1 MTSDAFEQL
10 RVHDEPARP
19 DARFVAR
26 LRAQI
31 AAALDVTSGLPTIRL
46 PERTITMTDTAAPR
60 ATSTLTTYICVSPAA
75 DAIAWYGDVFDAV
88 ETIRYTAD
96 DGRIGHAEI
105 DISGAHV
112 MLSDE
117 YPELDVR
124 APTSLGGTPVTLHLE
139 VPDVDASYER
149 VVAAGAR
156 VAGAPKDEAYGA
168 RSFSMVDP
176 FGHRW
181 MVQTPLATP
190 SMEELQS
197 RVEGFTITAPT
208 AAGAARPVVELGYF
222 TLGLPDTA
230 AAGRFY
236 GELFGWTT
244 EPGNAGDE
252 YAHVNNTKLP
262 LGFTPGAVDE
272 APMLYFRVDD
282 ISAYAARVR
291 DLGGEVVSE
300 TTYDSGPNAVCLDD
314 QGRRF
319 QLWQPAPGYE

>member
-1 MTSDAFEQL
+1 VTSDPFEQL
-10 RVHDEPARP
+10 RVDDEPARP
-19 DARFVAR
+19 EPGFVAR
-26 LRAQI
+26 LRARV
-31 AAALDVTSGLPTIRL
+31 AAALDLTADLPTIQL
-46 PERTITMTDTAAPR
+46 PERNTTMTDTAATPR

-75 DAIAWYGDVFDAV
+75 DAIAWYGDVFGAV

-96 DGRIGHAEI
+96 DGRVGHAEL
-105 DISGAHV
+105 DIAGAHV

-139 VPDVDASYER
+139 VPDVDATYER

-168 RSFSMVDP
+168 RSFTMVDP

-181 MVQTPLATP
+181 MVQTPLGTP
-190 SMEELQS
+190 SIEELQS

-208 AAGAARPVVELGYF
+208 TAAPTRPVVELGYF
-222 TLGLPDTA
+222 TLALPDTV

-244 EPGNAGDE
+244 EPGNSGAE

-262 LGFTPGAVDE
+262 LGFTPGPADE
-272 APMLYFRVDD
+272 PPVLYFRVDD
-282 ISAYAARVR
+282 IAAYEARVAE
-291 DLGGEVVSE
+291 LGGTVLSE
-300 TTYDSGPNAVCLDD
+300 TTYDSGPNAVCVDD

-319 QLWQPAPGYE
+319 ELWQPAPGY